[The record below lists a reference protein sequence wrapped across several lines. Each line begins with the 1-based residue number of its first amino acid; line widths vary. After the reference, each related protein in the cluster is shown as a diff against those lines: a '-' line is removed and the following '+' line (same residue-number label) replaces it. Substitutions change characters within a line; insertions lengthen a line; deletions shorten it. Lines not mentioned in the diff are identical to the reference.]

1 MGTLRSVP
9 ATNTSSH
16 VPCYG
21 VRYGVRV
28 RGQVLLSRIEHRIM
42 GGASS
47 LLVTIIV
54 FLSTSITDP
63 TLAFQTRDQ
72 AQPGVSNRCC
82 RSTMTQLDNA
92 VGMDAYEAQLLAM
105 QQQDAATITDNTSD
119 TIEDRYATEIM
130 NDSRSAVVK
139 EAIQSTSINYEMAI
153 KHNIGDLLMQ
163 RAIQTQ
169 LYYLSD
175 LRDEPTYVW

>member
-1 MGTLRSVP
+1 M
-9 ATNTSSH
+9 
-16 VPCYG
+16 
-21 VRYGVRV
+21 VRYEVRV
-28 RGQVLLSRIEHRIM
+28 RGQVLLSRMHRIM

-47 LLVTIIV
+47 LLVIIIV
-54 FLSTSITDP
+54 FLSTSITVIT
-63 TLAFQTRDQ
+63 TLAFQTSV
-72 AQPGVSNRCC
+72 VSNRCC
-82 RSTMTQLDNA
+82 RSTMTQIDA

-105 QQQDAATITDNTSD
+105 QQQEQQQQDATTITDNGN
-119 TIEDRYATEIM
+119 TIEDIYAAEIM

>member
-1 MGTLRSVP
+1 
-9 ATNTSSH
+9 
-16 VPCYG
+16 
-21 VRYGVRV
+21 
-28 RGQVLLSRIEHRIM
+28 
-42 GGASS
+42 
-47 LLVTIIV
+47 
-54 FLSTSITDP
+54 
-63 TLAFQTRDQ
+63 
-72 AQPGVSNRCC
+72 
-82 RSTMTQLDNA
+82 MTQLDNA

-105 QQQDAATITDNTSD
+105 QQQQDAATITDNSN
-119 TIEDRYATEIM
+119 TIEDRYAAEIM

-139 EAIQSTSINYEMAI
+139 EAIQSTSMNYEMAI

>member
-1 MGTLRSVP
+1 MEKSLP
-9 ATNTSSH
+9 YASSH

-21 VRYGVRV
+21 VRYEVRV
-28 RGQVLLSRIEHRIM
+28 RGQVLLSTIYHIM

-63 TLAFQTRDQ
+63 TLAFQTR
-72 AQPGVSNRCC
+72 VSNRCC

-105 QQQDAATITDNTSD
+105 QQQQDAATITDNSN
-119 TIEDRYATEIM
+119 TIEDRYAAEIM

>member
-1 MGTLRSVP
+1 V
-9 ATNTSSH
+9 
-16 VPCYG
+16 
-21 VRYGVRV
+21 
-28 RGQVLLSRIEHRIM
+28 
-42 GGASS
+42 
-47 LLVTIIV
+47 
-54 FLSTSITDP
+54 
-63 TLAFQTRDQ
+63 
-72 AQPGVSNRCC
+72 
-82 RSTMTQLDNA
+82 TQLDNA

-105 QQQDAATITDNTSD
+105 QQQQDAATITDNTSD
-119 TIEDRYATEIM
+119 TIEDRYAAEIM